1 MDAGLFDGL
10 IDTALKEDMPRG
22 DITSESIIP
31 ADSVSR
37 ARFLAKEEGIL
48 AGIDLALRVFEK
60 VDPGVSFTKALDDG
74 RSFGPGVVLA
84 RLKGSSISLLKG
96 ERTALNFLQRM
107 SGIATKTREF
117 VRALEGTKTRVLDTR
132 KTTPGLRSL
141 EKYAVRMGG
150 GANHRFSLSDMV
162 LIKDN
167 HLEIIGSVS
176 EAVKR
181 ARARVARGIMVEVE
195 VTGFEGAREALE
207 SGADMI
213 MLDNMPLEKMKE
225 VVDWIGGRV
234 PVEVSG
240 KISVESARRIAA
252 LGVDVISVGALTH
265 SFRSIDISLEFEGRR
280 GR

>member
-1 MDAGLFDGL
+1 
-10 IDTALKEDMPRG
+10 
-22 DITSESIIP
+22 
-31 ADSVSR
+31 
-37 ARFLAKEEGIL
+37 
-48 AGIDLALRVFEK
+48 
-60 VDPGVSFTKALDDG
+60 
-74 RSFGPGVVLA
+74 
-84 RLKGSSISLLKG
+84 
-96 ERTALNFLQRM
+96 
-107 SGIATKTREF
+107 
-117 VRALEGTKTRVLDTR
+117 
-132 KTTPGLRSL
+132 L